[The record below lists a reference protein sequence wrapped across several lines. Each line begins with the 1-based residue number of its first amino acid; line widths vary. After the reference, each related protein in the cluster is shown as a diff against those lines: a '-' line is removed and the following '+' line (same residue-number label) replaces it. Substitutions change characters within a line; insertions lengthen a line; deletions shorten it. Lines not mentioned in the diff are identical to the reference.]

1 MIGDA
6 LQKAIYAALMASP
19 AVASGA
25 VYDRV
30 PKNAGFP
37 RVTIGDEQ
45 VLDDGDSCGD
55 AWEAYSTLHVWSRP
69 NEGSKSEVKILAAE
83 VAARVATEDL
93 AVSGFTVV
101 VAAIEEMRFLR
112 DPDGITEHGVVTVRH
127 ELQPD

>member
-6 LQKAIYAALMASP
+6 LQKAIYAALTASP
-19 AVASGA
+19 AVAGGA

-30 PKNAGFP
+30 PKTAGFP

-45 VLDDGDSCGD
+45 VLDDGDSCSD
-55 AWEAYSTLHVWSRP
+55 AWEVYSTLHVWSRP
-69 NEGSKSEVKILAAE
+69 NEGSKIEVKNLAAE

-93 AVSGFTVV
+93 AVAGFTVV

-112 DPDGITEHGVVTVRH
+112 DPDGITEHGVVTVRY